1 MAIQEWSEDAILV
14 DPPDGR
20 FDEELNQLA
29 QHMQQQ
35 GGRDVVLDFTHVHIL
50 NSSCLA
56 ALLQLRTQ
64 LSDGGNRL
72 VLCNVSKP
80 TRGVL
85 SVTRLEEIFEITGDR
100 FDALATVRH
109 HP

>member
-14 DPPDGR
+14 DPPEGR
-20 FDEELNQLA
+20 FDEELNALV
-29 QHMQQQ
+29 QHIRQR
-35 GGRDVVLDFTHVHIL
+35 GSRDVVLDFTHVHLL

-56 ALLQLRTQ
+56 ALLRLRTQ
-64 LSDGGNRL
+64 LCDGGNRL

-100 FDALATVRH
+100 FDALATVGHRT
-109 HP
+109 